1 MLFAQPTAPND
12 QSLRVVMLGR
22 VRVRD
27 PLTGATEETGT
38 LMFRVTSSDLAPRL
52 LPGDFAE
59 IDPRALSPDPG
70 KFALFN
76 EPNGAGVHLQRVGS
90 ANAHL
95 QVLGALRS
103 FHFGSDGA

>member
-12 QSLRVVMLGR
+12 QCLRVVMLGR
-22 VRVRD
+22 VRVHD
-27 PLTGATEETGT
+27 SITGATEETGT
-38 LMFRVTSSDLAPRL
+38 LMVRVTSSDLAPRL

-59 IDPRALSPDPG
+59 VDPRVLSPDPG

-76 EPNGAGVHLQRVGS
+76 EPNGAGLHLRRAGP
-90 ANAHL
+90 ACAHL
-95 QVLGALRS
+95 QILGAVRS